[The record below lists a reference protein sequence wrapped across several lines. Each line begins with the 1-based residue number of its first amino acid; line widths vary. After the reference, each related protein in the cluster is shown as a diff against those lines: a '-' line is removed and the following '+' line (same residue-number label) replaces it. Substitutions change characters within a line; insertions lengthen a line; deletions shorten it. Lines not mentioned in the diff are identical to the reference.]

1 MVEAA
6 PEPSVGVSVVI
17 VEAGAVAS
25 VVAGSSPE
33 PSVVAWVSVAVDGP
47 VKVTVSVV
55 AGSVVAGS
63 VIAGSVIAGTVVA
76 VVAGHLILILLCHPD
91 LGQRN
96 LSRLSWI
103 VY

>member
-1 MVEAA
+1 M
-6 PEPSVGVSVVI
+6 
-17 VEAGAVAS
+17 
-25 VVAGSSPE
+25 
-33 PSVVAWVSVAVDGP
+33 
-47 VKVTVSVV
+47 SVV

-76 VVAGHLILILLCHPD
+76 VVAGHLILILLCHPE
-91 LGQRN
+91 LGQPN